1 MGFESGVE
9 EKFQLME
16 AIFGKIVKLQCPTLS
31 EGHWT
36 LEKLDNIG
44 FKNNKRRAK
53 ILHTKP
59 AYLISSLGHTHR
71 TKDRMYPQSARANC
85 KE

>member
-1 MGFESGVE
+1 MDWTCKGVSLNKVFVMGFESGVE

-44 FKNNKRRAK
+44 F
-53 ILHTKP
+53 
-59 AYLISSLGHTHR
+59 
-71 TKDRMYPQSARANC
+71 
-85 KE
+85 